1 MNTILTNICHTV
13 PNKMIISKKLYSL
26 PPSYNNI
33 ITAWSNVPDA
43 SQTVNNLEERLFWHK
58 SLIQWQGG
66 SNTKTDH
73 AFFTRSTALPSRLI
87 NIKEQ
92 P

>member
-1 MNTILTNICHTV
+1 MQHTDDITSHILSIIEMNTILTNICHTV

-58 SLIQWQGG
+58 SLIQ
-66 SNTKTDH
+66 
-73 AFFTRSTALPSRLI
+73 
-87 NIKEQ
+87 
-92 P
+92 